1 MLDTK
6 DYSIVTTFGML
17 TVTVQVKGGGGIPEE
32 DPGVVVAV
40 VHEEQE
46 RGGSTGS
53 ASPPLACTGAALIAS
68 EPRRTM

>member
-1 MLDTK
+1 
-6 DYSIVTTFGML
+6 
-17 TVTVQVKGGGGIPEE
+17 VKGGGGIPEE
-32 DPGVVVAV
+32 EPGMVRAV

-53 ASPPLACTGAALIAS
+53 ASPPLACTGAGLIAS